1 MSDSVSLDLSYSAAL
16 IDAISDLASALGIEN
31 FAYRGTIGVLE
42 TNSSGDL
49 YIQNFQP
56 DFAEYYIQPSEPMDV
71 FVERVNSLSLEQ
83 ETVKISFVEEDGIK
97 SYFTIESEAFDIEPF
112 PDANKNSGG
121 QIGFVYNP
129 EQMEFLEQS
138 YGDVEPFIQIDL
150 NETPTRADIGIQN
163 SITGEKISYD
173 SLSSLGSVSQEG
185 FTISATTGSV
195 TGLITEQT
203 QVITDVGGLSTGGR
217 DRTITNTGVSTQI
230 QSEVASGVVTDAVT
244 TSGY

>member
-1 MSDSVSLDLSYSAAL
+1 MATPTAQVTETEAVDSAESALNPLTIRYATPQYLKNINFRNNYFLESLIYGFSPNLEQQAQQSNKIFVISRESFIADDDTNLWKYTSIADYSIQIAREGDNSYLFSYSEKEKQRL
-16 IDAISDLASALGIEN
+16 
-31 FAYRGTIGVLE
+31 
-42 TNSSGDL
+42 
-49 YIQNFQP
+49 Q
-56 DFAEYYIQPSEPMDV
+56 
-71 FVERVNSLSLEQ
+71 SL
-83 ETVKISFVEEDGIK
+83 
-97 SYFTIESEAFDIEPF
+97 
-112 PDANKNSGG
+112 
-121 QIGFVYNP
+121 
-129 EQMEFLEQS
+129 
-138 YGDVEPFIQIDL
+138 YGDEEPTIQIDL
-150 NETPTRADIGIQN
+150 NETPIRADIGIQN

>member
-1 MSDSVSLDLSYSAAL
+1 MSSTAPLQYSAA
-16 IDAISDLASALGIEN
+16 IISAISDLAAALGIEN
-31 FAYRGTIGVLE
+31 FAYRGTIGVLK
-42 TNSSGDL
+42 TITSGDR
-49 YIQNFQP
+49 YIENFQP
-56 DFAEYYIQPSEPMDV
+56 NFTEYYVQPTEPMDA

-83 ETVKISFVEEDGIK
+83 ETVKISFVEEGDIK
-97 SYFTIESEAFDIEPF
+97 SYFTIESETFDIEPF
-112 PDANKNSGG
+112 STAGQQDGG
-121 QIGFVYNP
+121 RIVFVYNP
-129 EQMEFLEQS
+129 EQIEFLEQN
-138 YGDVEPFIQIDL
+138 YGDVEPTIQINL

-217 DRTITNTGVSTQI
+217 DRTIINTGVSTQI
-230 QSEVASGVVTDAVT
+230 QADADGAGISTSAVT

>member
-1 MSDSVSLDLSYSAAL
+1 MSDTIDLGLTFSPAQIL
-16 IDAISDLASALGIEN
+16 AITDLLNAMGIEN
-31 FAYRGTIGVLE
+31 FAYRGTIGVLK
-42 TNSSGDL
+42 TSTSGDR
-49 YIQNFQP
+49 YIENFQP
-56 DFAEYYIQPSEPMDV
+56 DYTEYYVQPTESMDA

-83 ETVKISFVEEDGIK
+83 ETVKISFVEEDNIK
-97 SYFTIESEAFDIEPF
+97 SYFTIESETFDIEPLQTSHQ
-112 PDANKNSGG
+112 DGR
-121 QIGFVYNP
+121 ITFVYNP
-129 EQMEFLEQS
+129 EQMEFLEQN
-138 YGDVEPFIQIDL
+138 YGDVEPTIQIDL
-150 NETPTRADIGIQN
+150 NETPIRADIGIQN

-203 QVITDVGGLSTGGR
+203 QVITDVGGLSTAAR

-230 QSEVASGVVTDAVT
+230 QAKADSVGISTDAVT